1 MAVAG
6 LSTLGVTFGYGV
18 ESTAGTKPTTFT
30 RLTRINQIGGITLDV
45 EQIDASALEDEV
57 TRYISGRADTGGT
70 FTVTINLTDETE
82 EEWET
87 VFEQAGALTGGKR
100 LWFETII
107 PGLTKAFFV
116 VAQLPPKFPQPE
128 QGQNGLST
136 AEINLIVEEYKGL
149 DTKVA
154 FTTGE

>member
-136 AEINLIVEEYKGL
+136 AEINLVVEEYKGL

-154 FTTGE
+154 FTGE

>member
-30 RLTRINQIGGITLDV
+30 RLTRINQIGGIPLDV

>member
-82 EEWET
+82 KEWET

-136 AEINLIVEEYKGL
+136 AEINLVVEEYKGL

-154 FTTGE
+154 FTGE